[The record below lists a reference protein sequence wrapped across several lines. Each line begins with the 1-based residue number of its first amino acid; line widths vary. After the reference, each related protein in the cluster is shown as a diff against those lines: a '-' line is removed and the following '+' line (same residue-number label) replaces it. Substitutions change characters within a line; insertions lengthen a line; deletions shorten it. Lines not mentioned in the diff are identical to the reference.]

1 MKPTA
6 TKLSCVDD
14 TKDQIIFQ
22 IVEDFDDDEK
32 LCQRDKLRDLH
43 TRNSFGHKNTFVEIL
58 EIEEEDEPSMPT
70 TQRQEPS
77 QTAKIGNGRK
87 IAASINLKK
96 D

>member
-1 MKPTA
+1 MAEKS
-6 TKLSCVDD
+6 SCIEEN
-14 TKDQIIFQ
+14 KDQIIFQ
-22 IVEDFDDDEK
+22 IVEDLEDDEN
-32 LCQRDKLRDLH
+32 LCQRDKLKDLH

-70 TQRQEPS
+70 TQRQEPC
-77 QTAKIGNGRK
+77 QTAKVGNGRK

>member
-1 MKPTA
+1 MARKS
-6 TKLSCVDD
+6 SCVDEN
-14 TKDQIIFQ
+14 KDQIIFL
-22 IVEDFDDDEK
+22 IVKDLEDDEN
-32 LCQRDKLRDLH
+32 LCQRNKLKDLH

-77 QTAKIGNGRK
+77 QTAKVGNGRK
-87 IAASINLKK
+87 IAAGINLKK